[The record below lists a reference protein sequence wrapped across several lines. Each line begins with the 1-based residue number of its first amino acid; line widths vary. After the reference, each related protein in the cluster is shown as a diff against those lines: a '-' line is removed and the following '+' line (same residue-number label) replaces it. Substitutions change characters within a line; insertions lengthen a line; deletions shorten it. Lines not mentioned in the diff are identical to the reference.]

1 MLRYVVKRF
10 LAMIP
15 TLFIIMTVTFFI
27 IRLVPGGP
35 FSREKQLPEQVLKNL
50 EMKYHLDEPLWK
62 QYFRYMGDII
72 FRFDFGP
79 SFRSRVFTVND
90 IIKRKFPVSFQLGV
104 EALLVALVL
113 GLSFGILSAL
123 YRNKWPDYLFTGISV
138 LGISIPMFVIASI
151 FILVLARWLRL
162 VPVAGWGDMRYHII
176 PALSLAWP
184 YMAYITRLTKVGIV
198 ENMHKDY
205 VTTARAKGLPETVI
219 LVKHVLKGSLIPV
232 ASFLG
237 PAFAGIVTGS
247 MVVESICNIPG
258 IGVEF
263 VQSAFNRDYTVIT
276 GITIIYATLLVGMNF
291 VVDMVYALLDP
302 RIRYK

>member
-15 TLFIIMTVTFFI
+15 TLFVIMTVTFFI

-50 EMKYHLDEPLWK
+50 EAKYHLDEPLWK
-62 QYFRYMGDII
+62 QYFRYMGDIL
-72 FRFDFGP
+72 FRLDFGP

-90 IIKRKFPVSFQLGV
+90 IIKRKFPVSFQVGV
-104 EALLVALVL
+104 EALLVALVF
-113 GLSFGILSAL
+113 GLTFGIISAL

-138 LGISIPMFVIASI
+138 LGISIPMFVIASL

-162 VPVAGWGDMRYHII
+162 VPVAGWGDYRYHLI
-176 PALSLAWP
+176 PVLSLAWP

-205 VTTARAKGLPETVI
+205 VTTARAKGLPESTI

-276 GITIIYATLLVGMNF
+276 GITIVYATLLVFMNF